1 MAIINEGETMSEN
14 QKTHGRLHRALHLE
28 DPWACY
34 EDEDAVCG
42 TTQEHGAAQT
52 VAEDDDCCCCC
63 CG

>member
-1 MAIINEGETMSEN
+1 MSEN